1 MLAPSEDESAYRFLT
16 DAAVKAM
23 RDAGWSVSRSPGQ
36 GRSNVWNIKKN
47 GKSGSVSIRTTRNRW
62 IAYQPQNNGKKWKT
76 LDDVDFV
83 CISAFSYDGISEEPV
98 GVNVHLLD
106 ASVVQDV
113 FKRNY
118 TARTKEDHNV
128 TNDFGMWICMDECEG
143 TQAANVGSGF
153 ATRKNLIASYVL
165 EQADDL
171 DDDAEGEMTSITHK
185 APGSMSVSD
194 ILDSARAEISKITGI
209 PVEGITLDLHL
220 KA

>member
-1 MLAPSEDESAYRFLT
+1 MLAPSEDESTYRFLT

-23 RDAGWSVSRSPGQ
+23 REAGWSVSKAPGQ
-36 GRSNVWNIKKN
+36 GRSNIWNITKK
-47 GKSGSVSIRTTRNRW
+47 GRSGSVSIRTTRNRW

-83 CISAFSYDGISEEPV
+83 CISAFSYNDVSDEPV
-98 GVNVHLLD
+98 GVSVHLLD

-113 FKRNY
+113 FRRNY
-118 TARTKEDHNV
+118 TARTNEDHNV

-143 TQAANVGSGF
+143 TQAAHVGSGF
-153 ATRKNLIASYVL
+153 ATAKNLIANYVL
-165 EQADDL
+165 EQADDI
-171 DDDAEGEMTSITHK
+171 DISEEEITSPARR

>member
-1 MLAPSEDESAYRFLT
+1 MLAPSEDESTYRFLT

-23 RDAGWSVSRSPGQ
+23 REAGWSVSKAPGQ
-36 GRSNVWNIKKN
+36 GRSNIWNITKK
-47 GKSGSVSIRTTRNRW
+47 GRSGSVSIRTTRNRW

-83 CISAFSYDGISEEPV
+83 CISAFSYNDVSDEPG
-98 GVNVHLLD
+98 GVSVHLLD

-113 FKRNY
+113 FRSNY
-118 TARTKEDHNV
+118 TARTNEDHNV

-143 TQAANVGSGF
+143 TQAAHVGSGF
-153 ATRKNLIASYVL
+153 ATAKNLIANYVL
-165 EQADDL
+165 EQADDI
-171 DDDAEGEMTSITHK
+171 DISEEKITSTARR

>member
-1 MLAPSEDESAYRFLT
+1 MLAPSEDESTYRFLT

-23 RDAGWSVSRSPGQ
+23 REAGWSVSKAPGQ
-36 GRSNVWNIKKN
+36 GRSNIWNITKK
-47 GKSGSVSIRTTRNRW
+47 GRSGSVSIRTTRNRW

-83 CISAFSYDGISEEPV
+83 CISAFSYNDVSDEPV
-98 GVNVHLLD
+98 GVSVHLLD

-113 FKRNY
+113 FRRNY
-118 TARTKEDHNV
+118 TARTNEDHNV

-143 TQAANVGSGF
+143 TQAAHVGSGF
-153 ATRKNLIASYVL
+153 ATAKNLIANYVL
-165 EQADDL
+165 EQADDT
-171 DDDAEGEMTSITHK
+171 DISEEEITSPARR

>member
-1 MLAPSEDESAYRFLT
+1 MLAPSEDESTYRFLT

-23 RDAGWSVSRSPGQ
+23 REAGWSVSKAPGQ
-36 GRSNVWNIKKN
+36 GRSNIWNITKK

-83 CISAFSYDGISEEPV
+83 CISAFSYNNVSDEPV
-98 GVNVHLLD
+98 GVSVHLLD

-113 FKRNY
+113 FRRNY
-118 TARTKEDHNV
+118 TARTNEDHNV

-143 TQAANVGSGF
+143 TQAAHVGSGF
-153 ATRKNLIASYVL
+153 ATAKNLIANYVL
-165 EQADDL
+165 EQADDI
-171 DDDAEGEMTSITHK
+171 DISEEEITSPARR

>member
-1 MLAPSEDESAYRFLT
+1 MLAPSEDESTYRFLT

-23 RDAGWSVSRSPGQ
+23 REAGWSVSKAPGQ
-36 GRSNVWNIKKN
+36 GRSNTWNITKK

-83 CISAFSYDGISEEPV
+83 CISAFSYNNVSDEPV
-98 GVNVHLLD
+98 GVSVHLLD

-113 FKRNY
+113 FRRNY
-118 TARTKEDHNV
+118 TARTNEDHNV

-143 TQAANVGSGF
+143 THAAHVGSGF
-153 ATRKNLIASYVL
+153 ATAKNLIANYVL
-165 EQADDL
+165 EQADDI
-171 DDDAEGEMTSITHK
+171 DISEEEITSPARR